1 MSNEQL
7 GKDLLRFLKMIHNLP
22 FEHGI
27 APPIAMEIRKLCL
40 GLEGLLESEMHKG
53 LPLGDPWKSLS
64 DDQIEECINSWIER
78 GRRKKTYVPPQEK
91 AVTDKS
97 REDSLEEYYMTHR

>member
-1 MSNEQL
+1 MSNKQL
-7 GKDLLRFLKMIHNLP
+7 DKDLLRFLKMIHNLP

-40 GLEGLLESEMHKG
+40 GLEGLLESDMHQG
-53 LPLGDPWKSLS
+53 LPIGDPWKSLS
-64 DDQIEECINSWIER
+64 EDEMYECINSWNTV
-78 GRRKKTYVPPQEK
+78 GQRKKTYVPPKEK
-91 AVTDKS
+91 AVLDKS